1 MGPTRA
7 GDTDRLLHGQRPAVS
22 SSPAAVRRSAANAGS
37 ATLSADVG
45 SCTETCVV
53 MHNRQRK
60 LFSLLSGRRMF
71 AIFHLVAD
79 EQVLCGEG
87 DTVIVGSKFRVNNI
101 YTWSGQVT
109 G

>member
-1 MGPTRA
+1 MKLSNVRPSVCLSHSVAAHRCGGFAAVGPARA

-22 SSPAAVRRSAANAGS
+22 SSPAAARRAAANAGS

-60 LFSLLSGRRMF
+60 LF
-71 AIFHLVAD
+71 H
-79 EQVLCGEG
+79 
-87 DTVIVGSKFRVNNI
+87 N
-101 YTWSGQVT
+101 
-109 G
+109 